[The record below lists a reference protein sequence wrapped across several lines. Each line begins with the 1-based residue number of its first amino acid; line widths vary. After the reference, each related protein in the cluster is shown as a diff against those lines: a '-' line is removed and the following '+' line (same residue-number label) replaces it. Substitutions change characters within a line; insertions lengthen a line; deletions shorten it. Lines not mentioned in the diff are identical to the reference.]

1 MTWQVNIIKNLGSN
15 TVWCFPYNIPV
26 PSQPPYPGFEV
37 LENWL
42 ASNFDCSYQRLYNEG
57 NPVLEVVFSREEDL
71 FLFVLKKT

>member
-26 PSQPPYPGFEV
+26 PNQPPYPGFEV

-42 ASNFDCSYQRLYNEG
+42 DENFNCFHRRLYNQG
-57 NPVLEVVFSREEDL
+57 NPVLEVVFASKEDL
-71 FLFVLKKT
+71 FLFMLKKT